1 MDQPE
6 RACQPMNISMDAI
19 LNYLS
24 LAPAGGVSNAIIY
37 SIFLYLIFILA
48 LITLF
53 LMPDKNLVPTLLTGA
68 VLMAAVLAKL
78 VTAGAN
84 VGGFRPEQF
93 GMLIVNVIPF
103 LCPFLVAG
111 MTRTRKRTNPVPP
124 LAILTGLLGGVYMFI
139 YGFFVMRWFVG
150 G

>member
-1 MDQPE
+1 
-6 RACQPMNISMDAI
+6 MNISMDAI

-24 LAPAGGVSNAIIY
+24 LAPAGGVPNAIVY

-53 LMPDKNLVPTLLTGA
+53 LMPDKNLLPTLLTGGTLLA
-68 VLMAAVLAKL
+68 VVLAKL
-78 VTAGAN
+78 VTAGASI
-84 VGGFRPEQF
+84 GGFRPEQF

-103 LCPFLVAG
+103 LFPFLVAG

-124 LAILTGLLGGVYMFI
+124 LAILTGILGGVYMFI
-139 YGFFVMRWFVG
+139 YGFFIMRWFVG